1 MIDVKNKSVLSVPVL
16 FEKVEDV
23 DTTDGRFTKVK
34 IFLMHTGLNLNKSIF
49 EKSVVEE
56 AIPSLAYIPIVG
68 FISKDKVT
76 DEKDFSDHRYII
88 TKDENGVRRKYIGSA
103 YGVIKSSDENNAHFE
118 NRVCDDGTIRE
129 FLVVDGI
136 TWNMLEDSTDILNR
150 DLIKGQSM
158 ELYPDGIEGYDDE
171 NGNFHFTKFS
181 FRAACILGDD
191 CQPAMMNSTVEV
203 QFTVSDFVKNIQ
215 SELNDKYMTYMKC
228 AKSNSE
234 EGGNVI
240 MPTNDNNDFTMSV
253 MQQFDNIAVM
263 VKDHETFTDRWGDT
277 VSRYSLYDIQDN
289 EIIVIDR
296 KQNYQYYGF
305 TFTVN
310 GDNPTIDFK
319 NGVRKK
325 VTFENYDD
333 GVVVPEGA
341 FDFGTEIKNIEDT
354 AFSKVE
360 DANKAVEIANNAI
373 AEANQA
379 KETAEANYTQVKA
392 DYDEMKPK
400 FDQYVADE
408 QSRQETEINAQ
419 KDAQFARFE
428 SVLGDN
434 ADFVALKENK
444 ANMSVQDIEDK
455 CSVLFARKNLTTNFS
470 TLNKEPVVAGVIDN
484 GDDVDG
490 FVSTY
495 YGNIP
500 INR

>member
-1 MIDVKNKSVLSVPVL
+1 M
-16 FEKVEDV
+16 
-23 DTTDGRFTKVK
+23 
-34 IFLMHTGLNLNKSIF
+34 
-49 EKSVVEE
+49 
-56 AIPSLAYIPIVG
+56 
-68 FISKDKVT
+68 
-76 DEKDFSDHRYII
+76 
-88 TKDENGVRRKYIGSA
+88 
-103 YGVIKSSDENNAHFE
+103 
-118 NRVCDDGTIRE
+118 
-129 FLVVDGI
+129 
-136 TWNMLEDSTDILNR
+136 
-150 DLIKGQSM
+150 
-158 ELYPDGIEGYDDE
+158 
-171 NGNFHFTKFS
+171 
-181 FRAACILGDD
+181 
-191 CQPAMMNSTVEV
+191 
-203 QFTVSDFVKNIQ
+203 
-215 SELNDKYMTYMKC
+215 
-228 AKSNSE
+228 
-234 EGGNVI
+234 
-240 MPTNDNNDFTMSV
+240 
-253 MQQFDNIAVM
+253 
-263 VKDHETFTDRWGDT
+263 
-277 VSRYSLYDIQDN
+277 
-289 EIIVIDR
+289 
-296 KQNYQYYGF
+296 
-305 TFTVN
+305 N

-325 VTFENYDD
+325 ITFENYDD
-333 GVVVPEGA
+333 GVVIPEGA

-373 AEANQA
+373 AIAEANQA

-392 DYDEMKPK
+392 NYDEMKPK

-408 QSRQETEINAQ
+408 QARQEAEINAQ

-484 GDDVDG
+484 GDDIDG